1 MQVKQLNVADV
12 LKYAR
17 HDFLNELQMI
27 LMNIDLGHP
36 EKAREMILTTTN
48 KMRQHSILSS
58 LKLPETAIWLMTF
71 EWMYPSFSKQLSCQI
86 KAPIVDV
93 DDDEL
98 VSVLK
103 KIIAGANEHVNI
115 YSNYEAIIDVYTNQ
129 EEWEITVRLE
139 GKLPALVGK
148 VRENTTLMIEESLQE
163 NLWKFTI
170 RGQ

>member
-1 MQVKQLNVADV
+1 MQAKQLNVADV

-17 HDFLNELQMI
+17 HDFLNDLQMI
-27 LMNIDLGHP
+27 LMNLDLGNP
-36 EKAREMILTTTN
+36 EKAREIILTTTD
-48 KMRQHSILSS
+48 KMKQHSILSS
-58 LKLPETAIWLMTF
+58 LKLPETAIWLTTL

-86 KAPIVDV
+86 KAPIIDV
-93 DDDEL
+93 DDEEL

-103 KIIAGANEHVNI
+103 KIIAGANEHVNV
-115 YSNYEAIIDVYTNQ
+115 YSSYEAIIDVYTNKA
-129 EEWEITVRLE
+129 EWEVTVTLE

-148 VRENTTLMIEESLQE
+148 VRENTTLIVDESLQE